1 MSDNY
6 DETPDDG
13 DEDFKNLRAKA
24 KRADALERENTQ
36 MKRELAFTKA
46 GIPMDD
52 PKVGYFV
59 KGYDGELDPAAIRSA
74 AEEAGFIQAPVQ
86 QEDPAV
92 QQAQQGQQRV
102 MQASAGSD
110 PQFDGAGIQFG
121 AQQAMKEGGL
131 EGLSAYTKQ
140 YGVTFNPGY

>member
-59 KGYDGELDPAAIRSA
+59 KGYDGELDPSAIRSA

-92 QQAQQGQQRV
+92 QQAQRGQQRV
-102 MQASAGSD
+102 MQAASGAET
-110 PQFDGAGIQFG
+110 QFDGAGIQFG
-121 AQQAMKEGGL
+121 AEQAMKEGGL
-131 EGLSAYTKQ
+131 EGLSAYSKQ
-140 YGVTFNPGY
+140 FGVTFNPGY